1 MSQSSAHGV
10 RLVEVGPEEAGQRV
24 DNFLLKHL
32 KGVPK
37 GHVYRL
43 LRTGQVRVNKGRAK
57 PTRRLEAG
65 DQVRLPPVRQ
75 TDTAAPG
82 KLSPGLAEVLSRAIL
97 FEDERLLVVNKPAG
111 LAVHG
116 GSGMSLG
123 LIEALRQL
131 RPDAPY
137 LELVHRL
144 DRETSG
150 CLLIAK
156 RRSMLRS
163 LHELLREGSVDKTY
177 LALVDGVWDG
187 PGELRTGLRKNQVRG
202 GERVVNVTED
212 GKESV
217 TRFRV
222 QHHLAAASLLEVD
235 ILTGRTHQI
244 RVHAAHAG
252 HPVAGDEKYGDRE
265 ANKRFRKQ
273 GLKRMFLHAWRLG
286 FVHPLSGEPV
296 RFEAPLDAELEA
308 VLDRLAVEV

>member
-10 RLVEVGPEEAGQRV
+10 RLVEVGAEEAGQRV

-75 TDTAAPG
+75 TESAAPG
-82 KLSPGLAEVLSRAIL
+82 KLSAGLAGSLNQAIL
-97 FEDERLLVVNKPAG
+97 HEDDRLLVVNKPAG

-116 GSGMSLG
+116 GSGLSLG

-144 DRETSG
+144 DRDTSG

-163 LHELLREGSVDKTY
+163 LHELLREGGVDKTY
-177 LALVDGVWDG
+177 LALVDGEWGG
-187 PGELRTGLRKNQVRG
+187 PDELRTGLRKHQLRG
-202 GERVVNVTED
+202 GERMVNVTED
-212 GKESV
+212 GKDSI

-222 QHHLAAASLLEVD
+222 QRRLAGASLLEVD

-252 HPVAGDEKYGDRE
+252 HPVAGDDKYGDRE
-265 ANKRFRKQ
+265 VNKRYRKL

-286 FVHPLSGEPV
+286 FVHPVSGEPV
-296 RFEAPLDAELEA
+296 SFEAPLDDGLTAVIGKLEA
-308 VLDRLAVEV
+308 GA

>member
-1 MSQSSAHGV
+1 MGQSSAHGV
-10 RLVEVGPEEAGQRV
+10 RLVEVGAEEAGQRV

-57 PTRRLEAG
+57 PTRRLEVG

-75 TDTAAPG
+75 NDTTAPG
-82 KLSPGLAEVLSRAIL
+82 KLSPGLARVLNQAVL
-97 FEDERLLVVNKPAG
+97 YEDDRLLVVNKPAG

-116 GSGMSLG
+116 GSGLSLG

-131 RPDAPY
+131 RPDARY

-150 CLLIAK
+150 CLLVAK

-163 LHELLREGSVDKTY
+163 LHELLREGGVDKTY

-222 QHHLAAASLLEVD
+222 RRQLSDATLLEVD

-244 RVHAAHAG
+244 RVHATHAG
-252 HPVAGDEKYGDRE
+252 HPVAGDEKYGDRD

-273 GLKRMFLHAWRLG
+273 GLKRMFLHAWRLA
-286 FVHPLSGEPV
+286 FVHPVSGEPV
-296 RFEAPLDAELEA
+296 SFEAPLDAELAALLDKLEA
-308 VLDRLAVEV
+308 GH